1 MRPGRTLRASA
12 PALRAGPYAQRCAW
26 RQSRPA
32 CAGSLRD
39 SYYVALRKETERK
52 VREEKRL
59 IDNEPNHHT
68 KILLGKLEYEARKIG
83 SNAKK
88 SLTKLYIEYV

>member
-1 MRPGRTLRASA
+1 MFLLRN
-12 PALRAGPYAQRCAW
+12 
-26 RQSRPA
+26 
-32 CAGSLRD
+32 

-68 KILLGKLEYEARKIG
+68 KILLGKLEYGARKIKQ
-83 SNAKK
+83 SKEK
-88 SLTKLYIEYV
+88 TL

>member
-1 MRPGRTLRASA
+1 VLKDCGE
-12 PALRAGPYAQRCAW
+12 YI
-26 RQSRPA
+26 
-32 CAGSLRD
+32 
-39 SYYVALRKETERK
+39 
-52 VREEKRL
+52 REEKRL